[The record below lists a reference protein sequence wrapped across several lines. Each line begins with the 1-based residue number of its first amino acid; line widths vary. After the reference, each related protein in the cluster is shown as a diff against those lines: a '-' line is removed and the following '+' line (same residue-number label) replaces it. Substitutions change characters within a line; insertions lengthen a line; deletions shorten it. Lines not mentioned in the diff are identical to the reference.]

1 MQYRK
6 LGNLE
11 VSAIGI
17 GCMGM
22 SMGYGPAGDK
32 KEMFHLMH
40 QAVDLGVTLFDTA
53 EAYGPYT
60 NEILVGEG
68 LKTEGLRNKIVL
80 ATKFGFDLEKG
91 EGLNS
96 RTEHIKKVVDESL
109 KRLKTDHIDLLY
121 QHRVDPDV
129 PMEEVA
135 GCVKELIEAG
145 KVRYFGL
152 SEAMPEAI
160 RKAHNVCPVSALQN
174 EYSLWTRDVEGETLD
189 LCEALNIGFVSWGA
203 MGQGFFSGRIKAD
216 DKFDS
221 PDDFR
226 SMFHRFTP
234 EALKA
239 NQALIDF
246 IQEIADSKNAMPAQI
261 ALAWLLAQKPF
272 IVPIPGVAKYEYLI
286 ENLGALDIQFTADE
300 LEGIARTLQDIKIVG
315 DRLCDNFNSEI
326 ERQKNK

>member
-22 SMGYGPAGDK
+22 SMGYGPAKDK

-68 LKTEGLRNKIVL
+68 LKSEGLRDKVVL
-80 ATKFGFDLEKG
+80 ATKFGFDLENG

-96 RTEHIKKVVDESL
+96 RPDHIKKVVDESL
-109 KRLKTDHIDLLY
+109 TRLQTDHIDLLY
-121 QHRVDPDV
+121 QHRVDPNV

-145 KVRYFGL
+145 KVMHFGL
-152 SEAMPEAI
+152 SEALPKAI
-160 RKAHNVCPVSALQN
+160 RKAHSICPVSALQN
-174 EYSLWTRDVEGETLD
+174 EYSLWTRGVEGETLN
-189 LCEALNIGFVSWGA
+189 LCEELNIGFVAWGA

-234 EALKA
+234 EALNA
-239 NQALIDF
+239 NQALVDF
-246 IQEIADSKNAMPAQI
+246 IKEIADSKNAMPSQI

-272 IVPIPGVAKYEYLI
+272 IVPIPGVSRYDYLK
-286 ENLGALDIQFTADE
+286 ENLGAIDISFTSDE
-300 LEGIARTLQDIKIVG
+300 LEGIAQALQNIKIVG
-315 DRLCDNFNSEI
+315 DRLCEAFNTEI
-326 ERQKNK
+326 ERQK

>member
-1 MQYRK
+1 MKYRK

-22 SMGYGPAGDK
+22 SFGYGPAHDK

-60 NEILVGEG
+60 NELLIGEG
-68 LKTEGLRNKIVL
+68 LKTEGIRDKVVL

-96 RTEHIKKVVDESL
+96 KPEHIKKVVDASL
-109 KRLKTDHIDLLY
+109 QRLQTDHIDLLY

-135 GCVKELIEAG
+135 GCVQELINAG

-152 SEAMPEAI
+152 SEANPEAI
-160 RKAHNVCPVSALQN
+160 KKAYSVCPVSALQN
-174 EYSLWTRDVEGETLD
+174 EYSLWTRDVEGEILD
-189 LCEALNIGFVSWGA
+189 LCEKMNIGFVSWGA
-203 MGQGFFSGRIKAD
+203 MGQGFFSGKVKAD
-216 DKFDS
+216 DKFNN
-221 PDDFR
+221 DDFR

-239 NQALIDF
+239 NQVLLDF
-246 IQEIADSKNAMPAQI
+246 IKEIAAAKNATPAQI

-272 IVPIPGVAKYEYLI
+272 IVPIPGMTEYEYLK
-286 ENLGALDIQFTADE
+286 ENLASVDITFTNEELAQFNE
-300 LEGIARTLQDIKIVG
+300 KLHNIKIVG
-315 DRLCDNFNSEI
+315 GRLCDAFNKDI
-326 ERQKNK
+326 DRQNH